1 MTATATSAPA
11 KPDAPLKLPWWTS
24 GDTNAF
30 FGLGFNVMV
39 NVLVLTGL
47 CLGVVNIPGHDVFG
61 VILPAMGIQLLIGNV
76 YYTYL
81 ARRLA
86 RREGRDDVTAMPYG
100 PSVPHMF
107 IVTFVIMLPTYLA
120 TKNAFDAW
128 AAGLA
133 WCFIIGCIVLIGAF
147 IGPFIRK
154 YTPRAALLGT
164 LAGIS
169 IAFISMRPAAQM
181 WEALWIAFPVLI
193 IIMIGFFTDLKLPG
207 NIPIGLAAL
216 LVGTAIGWIGGYMH
230 PADVSA
236 ATHDIAFSLPSFNF
250 GRLGHGLS
258 EISPLLSTA
267 IPLGIYNF
275 CEGMSNVESAAAA
288 GDNYNLRSILL
299 ADGAGAIVGSCLG
312 SPFPP
317 AVYIGHPGWKRVGG
331 RTGYSMG
338 SGVVIAILCFCGLFG
353 LLGAVLPNPAIV
365 PILLY
370 IGLLIGAQAFQEVPK
385 RHAVA
390 VVIAIIPNVA
400 NWAQGQ
406 MDDALSA
413 AGTTAAKVGYQN
425 IASAGSIY
433 KGTML
438 LGGGATLAGLLLGAI
453 TAFLIDRRFFWSA
466 GYCAAG
472 AILGF
477 IGLVHGAKVGWDI
490 GPQIALGY
498 LFAAI
503 ILAVFGLLNRGKP
516 VELPTDEEVEAAIQ
530 EATPVGGGDP
540 VVSTDGVPTDVSAA
554 VEPATEP
561 AAAAESEAADP
572 AVPAATEAV

>member
-1 MTATATSAPA
+1 MTAPATE
-11 KPDAPLKLPWWTS
+11 KAPLKLPLWAS

-47 CLGVVNIPGHDVFG
+47 CIGVVNIPAHDVYG

-86 RREGRDDVTAMPYG
+86 RGENRDNVAAMPYG

-120 TKNAFDAW
+120 TKNALDAW

-147 IGPFIRK
+147 IGPIVRK

-164 LAGIS
+164 LAGVS

-181 WEALWIAFPVLI
+181 WEALWISLPVLMI
-193 IIMIGFFTDLKLPG
+193 ILIGFFTGLKLPG
-207 NIPIGLAAL
+207 NIPVGLAAL

-230 PADVSA
+230 PADVTA
-236 ATHDIAFSLPSFNF
+236 AAHNVALSLPSFNF

-258 EISPLLSTA
+258 EVSPLLATA

-275 CEGMSNVESAAAA
+275 TEGMSNVESAAAA
-288 GDNYNLRSILL
+288 GDAYNLRSILL
-299 ADGAGAIVGSCLG
+299 ADGTGAIVGSVLG

-317 AVYIGHPGWKRVGG
+317 AVYIGHPGWKSAGG
-331 RTGYSMG
+331 RTSYSMG
-338 SGVVIAILCFCGLFG
+338 SGVVIALLCFLGLFS
-353 LLGAVLPNPAIV
+353 LLGALLPNPAIV

-370 IGLLIGAQAFQEVPK
+370 IGLLIGAQAFQAVPA

-390 VVIAIIPNVA
+390 VVIAIIPNIA
-400 NWAQGQ
+400 SWAQGQ
-406 MDDALSA
+406 VDDALSA
-413 AGTTAAKVGYQN
+413 AGTTAVKVGYAN
-425 IASAGSIY
+425 IANAGAIY

-438 LGGGATLAGLLLGAI
+438 LGGGAVLAGLLLGAI
-453 TAFLIDRRFFWSA
+453 TTFLIDKKFFWAAGYSA
-466 GYCAAG
+466 GG
-472 AILGF
+472 AVLGF
-477 IGLVHGAKVGWDI
+477 IGLVHGQKVGWDI
-490 GPQIALGY
+490 GGQIALGY
-498 LFAAI
+498 LFAAVV
-503 ILAVFGLLNRGKP
+503 LVGFGLWQQRVAKADT
-516 VELPTDEEVEAAIQ
+516 VSSETASAVSEADREAA
-530 EATPVGGGDP
+530 EVSAGATEDAAVLAIAD
-540 VVSTDGVPTDVSAA
+540 VSTTAAPASAA
-554 VEPATEP
+554 PADR
-561 AAAAESEAADP
+561 EAG
-572 AVPAATEAV
+572 T

>member
-1 MTATATSAPA
+1 MTAPVLDKPA
-11 KPDAPLKLPWWTS
+11 SSSPPVKLPLWVS

-47 CLGVVNIPGHDVFG
+47 CLGVVHIPGSDVFG

-86 RREGRDDVTAMPYG
+86 RRENRDDVTAMPYG

-120 TKNAFDAW
+120 THNAFNAW

-147 IGPFIRK
+147 VGPFIRK

-181 WEALWIAFPVLI
+181 WEALWISLPVLVI
-193 IIMIGFFTDLKLPG
+193 ILIGFFTNLKLPG
-207 NIPIGLAAL
+207 NIPVGLAAL
-216 LVGTAIGWIGGYMH
+216 LAGTAIGWIGGYMH
-230 PADVSA
+230 PADVTA
-236 ATHDIAFSLPSFNF
+236 AAHNIAVNLPSLNF
-250 GRLGHGLS
+250 SRLGHGLS
-258 EISPLLSTA
+258 EVSPLLATA

-275 CEGMSNVESAAAA
+275 TEGMSNVESAAAA
-288 GDNYNLRSILL
+288 GDAYNLRSILL
-299 ADGAGAIVGSCLG
+299 ADGTGAVVGSVLG

-317 AVYIGHPGWKRVGG
+317 AVYIGHPGWKSAGG
-331 RTGYSMG
+331 RASYSMG
-338 SGVVIAILCFCGLFG
+338 SGVVIALFCFLGMFS
-353 LLGAVLPNPAIV
+353 LLGALLPNPAIV

-370 IGLLIGAQAFQEVPK
+370 IGLLIGAQAFQAVPS

-400 NWAQGQ
+400 SWAQGQ
-406 MDDALSA
+406 VDNALAA
-413 AGTTAAKVGYQN
+413 AGTTAAKVGYAS
-425 IASAGSIY
+425 IAANGTIY
-433 KGTML
+433 KGLML
-438 LGGGATLAGLLLGAI
+438 LGGGAVLAGLVLGAI
-453 TAFLIDRRFFWSA
+453 TAFVIDKKFFWAA
-466 GYCAAG
+466 GYAAGG

-477 IGLVHGAKVGWDI
+477 IGLVHGQKVGWDI
-490 GPQIALGY
+490 GGQIALGY
-498 LFAAI
+498 LFAAVV
-503 ILAVFGLLNRGKP
+503 LAAFGLRQLLAAKAGP
-516 VELPTDEEVEAAIQ
+516 AEATDSAAAADEATREAA
-530 EATPVGGGDP
+530 ETSAGATED
-540 VVSTDGVPTDVSAA
+540 AA
-554 VEPATEP
+554 VLAGADAP
-561 AAAAESEAADP
+561 AAAGAEAGS
-572 AVPAATEAV
+572 

>member
-1 MTATATSAPA
+1 MTMTATTAPA
-11 KPDAPLKLPWWTS
+11 EPGAPPRLPLWTS

-147 IGPFIRK
+147 IGPYIRK

-181 WEALWIAFPVLI
+181 WEALWISLPVLI

-236 ATHDIAFSLPSFNF
+236 AAHDVAFSLPSFNF

-317 AVYIGHPGWKRVGG
+317 AVYIGHPGWKSVGG

-370 IGLLIGAQAFQEVPK
+370 IGLLIGAQAFQAVPK
-385 RHAVA
+385 RHFVA
-390 VVIAIIPNVA
+390 VVIAIIPNIA
-400 NWAQGQ
+400 SWAQGQ

-413 AGTTAAKVGYQN
+413 AGTTAAKVGYEN

-438 LGGGATLAGLLLGAI
+438 LGGGATLAGLLLGAM
-453 TAFLIDRRFFWSA
+453 TAFLIDRKFFWAA
-466 GYCAAG
+466 GYSAAG
-472 AILGF
+472 AVLGF
-477 IGLVHGAKVGWDI
+477 IGLVSGPKVGWDI
-490 GPQIALGY
+490 GGQIALGY

-503 ILAVFGLLNRGKP
+503 ILGLFGLLNRGKT
-516 VELPTDEEVEAAIQ
+516 VELPEDEEVEAAI
-530 EATPVGGGDP
+530 EEGTPVMGGDP
-540 VVSTDGVPTDVSAA
+540 VVSTDGVPAEPVAELSAESA
-554 VEPATEP
+554 EPAT
-561 AAAAESEAADP
+561 AEAP
-572 AVPAATEAV
+572 

>member
-1 MTATATSAPA
+1 MTTTAPSAAPA
-11 KPDAPLKLPWWTS
+11 AAPKMPFWVT

-47 CLGVVNIPGHDVFG
+47 CLGVVHIPGSDVFG

-86 RREGRDDVTAMPYG
+86 RRENRDTVTAMPYG

-120 TKNAFDAW
+120 THNAFNAW

-147 IGPFIRK
+147 VGPYIRK
-154 YTPRAALLGT
+154 YTPRAAMLGT

-181 WEALWIAFPVLI
+181 WEALWISLPVLV

-207 NIPIGLAAL
+207 NMPVGLAAL

-230 PADVSA
+230 PADVTA
-236 ATHDIAFSLPSFNF
+236 AAHDVAFNLPSFNF

-258 EISPLLSTA
+258 EVSPLLATA

-275 CEGMSNVESAAAA
+275 TEGMSNVESAAAA
-288 GDNYNLRSILL
+288 GDNYNLRAILL
-299 ADGAGAIVGSCLG
+299 ADGTGAVVGSVLG

-317 AVYIGHPGWKRVGG
+317 AVYIGHPGWKAVGG

-338 SGVVIAILCFCGLFG
+338 SGVVIAFFCFLGLFG

-370 IGLLIGAQAFQEVPK
+370 IGLLIGAQAFQAVPK

-400 NWAQGQ
+400 SWAQGQ
-406 MDDALSA
+406 IDNALAA
-413 AGTTAAKVGYQN
+413 AGTTAGKVGYAN
-425 IASAGSIY
+425 IAANGTIY

-438 LGGGATLAGLLLGAI
+438 LGGGAVLAGLLLGAM
-453 TAFLIDRRFFWSA
+453 TAFLIDRKFFWAAGYSA
-466 GYCAAG
+466 GG

-503 ILAVFGLLNRGKP
+503 ILAGFGLLTRGQP
-516 VELPTDEEVEAAIQ
+516 AELPSDEEVQAAID
-530 EATPVGGGDP
+530 EGTPVDGGDP
-540 VVSTDGVPTDVSAA
+540 VASMDGVPA
-554 VEPATEP
+554 EPATVP
-561 AAAAESEAADP
+561 VAAGTE
-572 AVPAATEAV
+572 VAATAETV